1 LSLHFQSNDVVIV
14 KTLKTVLLLLVLL
27 FLSGCQSQNLDD
39 YALQRPLLD
48 PQRFFD
54 GHLSGWG
61 IYTDR
66 SGVVRQRFKVEM
78 EATWQ
83 GDLGKIQQRFRYS
96 TGKVTERIL
105 TLNKLDERR
114 YRIAASDAQS
124 QGEGRVAGNSAQWHY
139 VLPFDSGGGLELREV
154 EQWSY
159 AIDANTVLQKIT
171 LKKYG
176 LPMGELTIFVQRI
189 ITLDDAVDQVR
200 DSVEQM
206 RNYLFGR

>member
-1 LSLHFQSNDVVIV
+1 MIL
-14 KTLKTVLLLLVLL
+14 KTLNILLLSVPL

-39 YALQRPLLD
+39 YALQTPLFD

-66 SGVVRQRFKVEM
+66 SGVVRQRFKIEM
-78 EATWQ
+78 EAAWQ
-83 GDLGKIQQRFRYS
+83 GDLGKIQQIFRYS
-96 TGKVTERIL
+96 NGKVTERIV
-105 TLNKLDERR
+105 TLNKLDESR
-114 YRIAASDAQS
+114 YRIVASDAQS
-124 QGEGRVAGNSAQWHY
+124 QGEGRVAGNSAHWNYQ
-139 VLPFDSGGGLELREV
+139 LPFDGGAGLELREV

-159 AIDANTVLQKIT
+159 AIDANTLVQKIT

-176 LPMGELTIFVQRI
+176 LPMGELTMFVQRI

-200 DSVEQM
+200 DTVEQM
-206 RNYLFGR
+206 RDYLFGRP